1 MTWKDLTEDEKLDV
15 KGWFVAGCICL
26 ALVTLGVWIMMHVA
40 PAPTLQSI
48 VEYLGSR

>member
-26 ALVTLGVWIMMHVA
+26 ALVTLGVWIAMHLV
-40 PAPTLQSI
+40 PAPSWQGILEWFTS
-48 VEYLGSR
+48 